1 MGGKQPCFFKETRS
15 NLVIFTCCMDYSLAS
30 FPSYFFSELT
40 ELMLCPFFARD
51 AGDFPFELRAVQ
63 KDGLT
68 CAWCPWYR

>member
-1 MGGKQPCFFKETRS
+1 MNIVGDLFTYKLYSQIVNVHFWVFYCLCFV
-15 NLVIFTCCMDYSLAS
+15 NS
-30 FPSYFFSELT
+30 FQVFNN
-40 ELMLCPFFARD
+40 LMLVTIARD